1 MYTRTT
7 PTFYSRQRESLHH
20 PMSTEASY
28 ALQQELYGLYREYYH
43 SGQVVLCDQDDFKD
57 GTVRITEPGLYV
69 LTEDIVFDPADGFA
83 TDASGNPEATLLG
96 TGDYADQAYKLGF
109 FAAITVE
116 TDGVIL
122 DLQGHTIRQS
132 YAHYFRQ
139 RFFNVIQLATSPF
152 IPGQGPGAVQ
162 ADSDDTP
169 YKAASRCLILNGTI
183 GLSSHGGI
191 HGNNNEKVMLQKL
204 TVRDFETTGVQLNGV
219 KTAFADNVTLKGIA
233 CAPVASQTFSLVRH
247 YLALREIK
255 ADTTLTP
262 PTAPACITAWTATDL
277 HAGLDTVVQ
286 LLLAPFA
293 AADAGVTAG
302 TATYATTDT
311 ALAAIWTQLCTDVA
325 AYLGTFTAPATPP
338 VEPTR
343 FVNQYPT
350 TDAASVHATATAV
363 CAATTTCSTAKPLP
377 DGSAMVGLMCN
388 CTGVAV
394 NEVRD
399 VCPANGQ
406 GCCAAGGAE
415 RYATDAAAR
424 RHSECVTLN
433 CVTVERLHLRASE
446 SLGFKHDGDKFVRDF
461 TGAVLD
467 VSTLR
472 PGDGFEQACTYVSMQ
487 KGTSPWSG
495 TTAEAVAIQTF
506 VACETGDSYPDYA
519 PLHSA
524 CPNAQWVYNI
534 DIMAHVN
541 KGVFGLRLE
550 NVKGLTLEGVQVKDL
565 VNASAV
571 VAPRYLPRD
580 RQPLPSSVTS
590 DATTGLK
597 LVSAIATPLDQTSAL
612 AHGGADIRGVFVGQ
626 CQGTLITK
634 TSVSACEACAGLVRA
649 LEVDDSTRC
658 GAHTFTATALKGL
671 HPTVAH
677 IHSNCKLVH
686 LREVKSTDSATNA
699 FYTYVTGL
707 RDALEEAEHLDD
719 ADKIKQAQIAVRALL
734 RVAVPDPAMVHQ
746 ELPGCVGDLR
756 L

>member
-1 MYTRTT
+1 
-7 PTFYSRQRESLHH
+7 
-20 PMSTEASY
+20 MSTEASY

-152 IPGQGPGAVQ
+152 IPGQGPGAVR
-162 ADSDDTP
+162 ADGDDTP

-191 HGNNNEKVMLQKL
+191 HGNNNTKVMLQKL
-204 TVRDFETTGVQLNGV
+204 TVRDFETTGVQLNGI

-247 YLALREIK
+247 YLALRALK
-255 ADTTLTP
+255 ADTTATV
-262 PTAPACITAWTATDL
+262 PTTPACITTPWTATDL
-277 HAGLDTVVQ
+277 HEGLDTVVQ

-302 TATYATTDT
+302 TAAYATTDT
-311 ALAAIWTQLCTDVA
+311 ALATIWTQLCTEVA
-325 AYLGTFTAPATPP
+325 SYLATFTAPATPP

-343 FVNQYPT
+343 FVNHYPT
-350 TDAASVHATATAV
+350 TDAASVHAAATAV
-363 CAATTTCSTAKPLP
+363 CAATTTCTTAKPLP

-506 VACETGDSYPDYA
+506 VACETGDGYPDYA
-519 PLHSA
+519 PLHTA
-524 CPNAQWVYNI
+524 CPNAHWVYNI

-580 RQPLPSSVTS
+580 RQPLPSTVTS

-597 LVSAIATPLDQTSAL
+597 LVSAIASPLDQTSAL

-686 LREVKSTDSATNA
+686 LREVKSTDAATNA

-707 RDALEEAEHLDD
+707 RDALEEAEAARDLADPTDTAAVAAATAAVD
-719 ADKIKQAQIAVRALL
+719 AQQAAVRALL

-746 ELPGCVGDLR
+746 ELPGCVSDLR